1 MKLQDRLD
9 AFRKDVESKIPK
21 EALAIMHRATGDLRN
36 SGILDHTVKVGDK
49 APDFILKNTQ
59 GQEVGLGQLLEKG
72 PLVLSFYRGR
82 W

>member
-1 MKLQDRLD
+1 MKLQERLD

-21 EALAIMHRATGDLRN
+21 EALGIMHRATDDLQN

-49 APDFILKNTQ
+49 APDFTLKNTQ
-59 GQEVGLGQLLEKG
+59 GQEVGLSQLLEKG